1 MSTISTA
8 TEQDIRTFVGEQNFL
23 KGQQAVPDGAIVN
36 PVQQG
41 MTLKAYCYGSLP
53 EPYRVQVTFDDSGI
67 TTALCSCSAGTPT
80 YGTRGREHAAA
91 LLLTWNMQPEAFTQM
106 DDIDTILEQ
115 QSKAQLITLVKQLL
129 QKQPEVE
136 WQLTMFPPTGKR
148 KIPIDPEV
156 YRRQVAAAFRS
167 SGGRWD
173 AVYEISDEL
182 FGIKHIG
189 DTFARQHDYIQA
201 ATIYEEVVMGVIT
214 NISGYHDEGGML
226 GHIVSMT
233 IKSLDELLTGGQC
246 DKMTREKVFQTLFAI
261 FHFDIETGELGL
273 KGEASEVV
281 LKHVT
286 NQERLMIAHWTY
298 RANSQVQGTEWS
310 VERHCQQYGAFLLN
324 LAGEEIS
331 DELFLH
337 ICHETRRFSDA
348 IERLLTLGRFGE
360 AASEAGLASDRE
372 LLGMID
378 LFIKSGQDD
387 VAEHVMLERSKQ
399 TQNTPIL
406 AWLKQYYWARNNYT
420 AALELAE
427 SMFRTQPSIENY
439 RDIRQLAEHLDR
451 WETLRPE
458 FLSFLNTSRNALVL
472 TQIALDEGD
481 IESALA
487 LVKSQA
493 RRSYTS
499 RNDRQIYTY
508 DLGYNKV
515 VFDVARVA
523 EDSRPHAAIELYQQ
537 YVEALLVRQNRWG
550 YRTACEYLLKIRTL
564 YEKLE
569 DSEGW
574 INYLTDL
581 RKRTNRL
588 RSFKEEMANASL

>member
-1 MSTISTA
+1 MSTIPTI
-8 TEQDIRTFVGEQNFL
+8 TEQDIRTFIGEQNFL
-23 KGQQAVPDGAIVN
+23 KGRQLVRDGAIVN
-36 PVQQG
+36 PEQQG
-41 MTLKAYCYGSLP
+41 MALKAYCYGSLP
-53 EPYRVQVTFDDSGI
+53 EPYRVQVTFDDTGI
-67 TTALCSCSAGTPT
+67 TTALCSCPAGSPT
-80 YGTRGREHAAA
+80 YGNRGCKHAAA
-91 LLLTWNMQPEAFTQM
+91 LLLTWQEQPETFVEM
-106 DDIDTILEQ
+106 DDLDIILERKGK
-115 QSKAQLITLVKQLL
+115 SELIAFIKQLL
-129 QKQPEVE
+129 VKQPEVA
-136 WQLTMFPPTGKR
+136 WQLTMSPPTGKR
-148 KIPIDPEV
+148 KIPLDPEV
-156 YRRQVAAAFRS
+156 YRHQVAAAFRPS
-167 SGGRWD
+167 SGRWD

-182 FGIKHIG
+182 FRIKHIG
-189 DTFARQHDYIQA
+189 DTFARQHDYVQA
-201 ATIYEEVVMGVIT
+201 ATIYEEVVMGVIK

-226 GHIVSMT
+226 GHVVSMT
-233 IKSLDELLTGGQC
+233 IKSLDELLTDGQC

-261 FHFDIETGELGL
+261 FHFDVETGELGL

-281 LKHVT
+281 LKHAT
-286 NQERLMIAHWTY
+286 NQERSLIAHWTY
-298 RANSQVQGTEWS
+298 QANSQVQGTEWS

-324 LAGEEIS
+324 LAGEEIT

-337 ICHETRRFSDA
+337 ICHETRRFSDMV
-348 IERLLTLGRFGE
+348 ERLLVLGRADE
-360 AASEAGLASDRE
+360 AATEAGFASDRE
-372 LLGMID
+372 LLSMID
-378 LFIKSGQDD
+378 LFIQSGYDD
-387 VAEHVMLERSKQ
+387 VAERVMLERSKQ
-399 TQNTPIL
+399 TQNMRIL
-406 AWLKQYYWARNNYT
+406 EWLKQHYWASNNYT

-439 RDIRQLAEHLDR
+439 RDMRQLAGHLDR

-458 FLSFLNTSRNALVL
+458 VLSVLKTSRNALVL

-508 DLGYNKV
+508 DLGYHKV
-515 VFDVARVA
+515 VFNVARAA
-523 EDSRPHAAIELYQQ
+523 EDSRPNAAIELYQQ
-537 YVEALLVRQNRWG
+537 HVEALLVRQDRLG